1 MKRLS
6 IRLRLTAWYMAIL
19 LASLSLFG
27 IVAFVAM
34 RKGIDKSV
42 DENLGGQADGVA
54 EVMGRVLQQEP
65 AELQDELREHQELRE
80 QADFLQV
87 CDQDG
92 RWIYR
97 SRLMEHYDVSV
108 PVKASY
114 SAYNIMSADLP
125 LRVLVREISAGGHKY
140 RIQVAAPMDDFYD
153 AIDQFKLMILLLS
166 PLLLILASAGGYWLS
181 RRALAPVDQI
191 TRAAQDINSNSLAK
205 RLDIPQSGDELQR
218 LSETLNSMLGRLE
231 SSFNR
236 ITQFTADA
244 SHELRTP
251 LALMRTTTEVSL
263 RTSQTVAD
271 YREAQQEV
279 LAELEK
285 TSSLVE
291 KLMLLARADAGVE
304 TLQHTP
310 VNLAECLRDA
320 CKDGRILADAKQLIF
335 SEDVEPSELFV
346 EGDSHALR
354 RLFLILIDNAVKY
367 TSSGGSVTVGLKRSN
382 NCAVAECRDTGIGI
396 SADDLPNIF
405 ERFYRA
411 DKARSREVGGVGLGL
426 SIARWVAEAHKG
438 SIEVQSAPGTG
449 SVFRIS
455 LPLLQSYASSD
466 RHRFLAP

>member
-6 IRLRLTAWYMAIL
+6 IRLRLTAWYIAVL

-27 IVAFVAM
+27 IIAFVAM
-34 RKGIDKSV
+34 RKGIEKSV
-42 DENLGGQADGVA
+42 DENLGGEADGVA

-97 SRLMEHYDVSV
+97 SRLMTHYDVPV

-114 SAYNIMSADLP
+114 SAYNVMSADLP
-125 LRVLVREISAGGHKY
+125 LRVLVREISASGQTY

-205 RLDIPQSGDELQR
+205 RLDIPQTGDELQR

-304 TLQHTP
+304 TLQHAP

-320 CKDGRILADAKQLIF
+320 CKDGNVLAAAKQLTF
-335 SEDVEPSELFV
+335 TEDIESSELIV
-346 EGDSHALR
+346 EGDSHALH

-367 TSSGGSVTVGLKRSN
+367 TPSGGSITVGLTHTDAS
-382 NCAVAECRDTGIGI
+382 ALAEFRDTGIGI

-411 DKARSREVGGVGLGL
+411 DKARSREFGGVGLGL
-426 SIARWVAEAHKG
+426 SIARWVAQAHRG
-438 SIEVQSAPGTG
+438 SIEVQSTPGTG
-449 SVFRIS
+449 SVFRIR
-455 LPLLQSYASSD
+455 LPLLQG
-466 RHRFLAP
+466 

>member
-1 MKRLS
+1 MNRLS
-6 IRLRLTAWYMAIL
+6 IRLRLTAWYIAIL

-34 RKGIDKSV
+34 RKGIEKSV

-87 CDQDG
+87 CDQNG

-97 SRLMEHYDVSV
+97 SRLMAHYEV
-108 PVKASY
+108 PVPAKASY
-114 SAYNIMSADLP
+114 SAYNVMVADLP
-125 LRVLVREISAGGHKY
+125 LRVLVREVIAGGQTY

-153 AIDQFKLMILLLS
+153 AIDQFKLIILLLS
-166 PLLLILASAGGYWLS
+166 PVLLILASAGGYWLS

-205 RLDIPQSGDELQR
+205 RLEIPQSGDELQR

-271 YREAQQEV
+271 YREAQEEI

-304 TLQHTP
+304 TLQRAP
-310 VNLAECLRDA
+310 VNVAECLRDA
-320 CKDGRILADAKQLIF
+320 CKDGHVLAQAKQVKF
-335 SEDVEPSELFV
+335 SADIDGQDLLVT
-346 EGDSHALR
+346 GDSHVLR

-367 TSSGGSVTVGLKRSN
+367 TPPGGSVTLGLRRSN
-382 NCAVAECRDTGIGI
+382 DSAIAEFRDTGIGV
-396 SADDLPNIF
+396 SAEDLPHIF
-405 ERFYRA
+405 DRFYRA
-411 DKARSREVGGVGLGL
+411 DKARSREFGGVGLGL
-426 SIARWVAEAHKG
+426 SIARWVAEVHGG
-438 SIEVQSAPGTG
+438 SIEVQSTPAAG
-449 SVFRIS
+449 SVFRVR
-455 LPLLQSYASSD
+455 LPLQRS
-466 RHRFLAP
+466 